1 MGNPQQSWQGWESL
15 RKEVALDVSLGHG
28 SSPTPQGKS
37 GLGHGQWEQ
46 GLLQLFQL
54 KSLGLSTSGL
64 SLPPAPPGI
73 TILSSIASVHVGR
86 KTTRV
91 FFFHCKHLLLIL
103 PLCQR
108 PESPPSQDGEPW
120 HLDACARGQLCL
132 SAVDQA
138 VGMQLG

>member
-46 GLLQLFQL
+46 GLLQLFRLQ
-54 KSLGLSTSGL
+54 SLGLSTSGL

-73 TILSSIASVHVGR
+73 SILSSIASVHVGR

-91 FFFHCKHLLLIL
+91 FFFHCKHFLLIL
-103 PLCQR
+103 HFHCVRGLNL
-108 PESPPSQDGEPW
+108 
-120 HLDACARGQLCL
+120 HLPK
-132 SAVDQA
+132 
-138 VGMQLG
+138 MENLGIWMPVLEASFV